1 MTLTLTNEQA
11 CEMLAQVARESGAL
25 QERVYLFELATAIN
39 EAFGAE
45 LCLRAGKLSCNRG
58 GEGEK

>member
-1 MTLTLTNEQA
+1 MTLEQI
-11 CEMLAQVARESGAL
+11 CDQLVQVARESGA
-25 QERVYLFELATAIN
+25 QSERLHLFELATAIN